1 MEALEGNMLVQS
13 NEWDPEA
20 SLNIDKI
27 SNRLGHRLAF
37 TRTSTRLE
45 LNVAEMNC
53 QLTFT
58 LETNIPADPNQGLET
73 MSIGDK
79 NFQVDDLIHR
89 NDQFHV
95 KDDFVVNDGNDDEQS
110 HFFDV
115 SDEFDHIEIFEHHD
129 TDGECV
135 YVPKSFCVGSEEIS
149 SSGIKSWTPNV
160 DESLLPA
167 IGTVFDSIDLAY
179 NFYKEY
185 AVNGGFEQGSNQEIL
200 HKPEYVSATDDIFD
214 MNADCFGEVNTLT
227 YVDDNFVKAH
237 NHILVHPHHIKH
249 LKSQRRLNNSQK
261 SFLFKLNQTGI
272 GPCRGYRILG
282 KVKGGDED
290 VGCSKVD
297 CKNWKRDVIKY
308 IGEGDGEM
316 FVQQLENKK
325 KSLNNFSFEYFT
337 VFNNDKWE
345 LAGAF
350 WADQASKENYKVF
363 GDVVSF
369 DSTYRTNKYDMKFIQ
384 FTGIDNH
391 KKCVTFGAA
400 LLAKEDVD
408 SYKWLCEAFKKAF
421 PEEPQIV
428 LTDQDLSMIVAIE
441 AIFKKARHRLCMLH
455 VTEKIT
461 NKVNAQKLGQIHQKF
476 GQRWSII
483 ENSIGPAVSNVGFK
497 DSISQIVWTDKLDPD
512 DFDKRWF
519 SIVARYKLEDNE
531 WLNEMFKHRR
541 KWIPAYFRYWDMSG
555 LMRTSSHSES
565 ENHMFQQLMSNSS
578 TLVEFISFFET
589 AMQIQRQGQIKA
601 ASRYCMNYQ
610 VDHKNGFTEYTVMD
624 RSVRNNGLANTL
636 DKAGNPRAFDEYIPA
651 VSVVK
656 YSEKSKEVSC
666 DCRLFERIGYFCRH
680 ILYVLRMTNVKV
692 IPNKYV
698 MKRWCIDAITL
709 KDPNTYF
716 DSNQVGSSGEF
727 GVQMK
732 EIYEM
737 IDHAIGLYKDDPEK
751 LSSLKDTIRGLKD
764 KAVEQMGN
772 DHTLS
777 KDEFIEGLVGIPKP
791 DKVSVYCP
799 NNLRSKGCGK
809 RITNVREEAIKQQT
823 INHRTCSF
831 SNEVGHNSRGCK
843 VRKQKILEKKN

>member
-1 MEALEGNMLVQS
+1 
-13 NEWDPEA
+13 
-20 SLNIDKI
+20 
-27 SNRLGHRLAF
+27 
-37 TRTSTRLE
+37 
-45 LNVAEMNC
+45 
-53 QLTFT
+53 
-58 LETNIPADPNQGLET
+58 

-79 NFQVDDLIHR
+79 NVQVDDLIHC

-95 KDDFVVNDGNDDEQS
+95 KDDFVVNDGDDDEQS
-110 HFFDV
+110 HFSDV

-129 TDGECV
+129 TDGE
-135 YVPKSFCVGSEEIS
+135 Y
-149 SSGIKSWTPNV
+149 
-160 DESLLPA
+160 
-167 IGTVFDSIDLAY
+167 LAY

-185 AVNGGFEQGSNQEIL
+185 VVNGGFEVRKSSSKRGFDEFGNSLVRYKYFLCSKQGSNQEIL
-200 HKPEYVSATDDIFD
+200 HKPEDVSATDDIFD
-214 MNADCFGEVNTLT
+214 MNVDCFGEVNTLMS
-227 YVDDNFVKAH
+227 VDDNVGYRVKQTLPIRVDNNKKKKKRNRPSQRTGCLASIGIVLNKYNKFVIQKFVKAH
-237 NHILVHPHHIKH
+237 NYILAHPHHIKH

-261 SFLFKLNQTGI
+261 SFLFELNQAGI

-290 VGCSKVD
+290 VRCS
-297 CKNWKRDVIKY
+297 
-308 IGEGDGEM
+308 
-316 FVQQLENKK
+316 
-325 KSLNNFSFEYFT
+325 
-337 VFNNDKWE
+337 KWE

-369 DSTYRTNKYDMKFIQ
+369 DSTYRTNKYDMKFIP
-384 FTGIDNH
+384 FTGIDNP
-391 KKCVTFGAA
+391 KMCVTFGAA
-400 LLAKEDVD
+400 LLAKEDAD

-428 LTDQDLSMIVAIE
+428 LTDQDPSMIVAIE
-441 AIFKKARHRLCMLH
+441 AVFKKARHRLCMWH

-461 NKVNAQKLGQIHQKF
+461 NK
-476 GQRWSII
+476 
-483 ENSIGPAVSNVGFK
+483 IGPAISNVDFK

-531 WLNEMFKHRR
+531 WLNEMFKLRR

-555 LMRTSSHSES
+555 LMRTSSRSES

-589 AMQIQRQGQIKA
+589 AMQIQRQVQSKNGHDSRYTIPKVVTDYEIEQHAVQLYTRKFFGEVQGQIKA
-601 ASRYCMNYQ
+601 ASRYCMNHQ

-624 RSVRNNGLANTL
+624 RSVTNNGLANNL

-732 EIYEM
+732 EIYKM
-737 IDHAIGLYKDDPEK
+737 IDHAIGLCKDDPEK
-751 LSSLKDTIRGLKD
+751 LSC
-764 KAVEQMGN
+764 
-772 DHTLS
+772 S
-777 KDEFIEGLVGIPKP
+777 KIQLQG
-791 DKVSVYCP
+791 
-799 NNLRSKGCGK
+799 
-809 RITNVREEAIKQQT
+809 
-823 INHRTCSF
+823 
-831 SNEVGHNSRGCK
+831 
-843 VRKQKILEKKN
+843 

>member
-1 MEALEGNMLVQS
+1 
-13 NEWDPEA
+13 
-20 SLNIDKI
+20 
-27 SNRLGHRLAF
+27 
-37 TRTSTRLE
+37 
-45 LNVAEMNC
+45 
-53 QLTFT
+53 
-58 LETNIPADPNQGLET
+58 

-79 NFQVDDLIHR
+79 NVQVDDLIHH

-95 KDDFVVNDGNDDEQS
+95 NDDFVVNDDDDDEQS

-160 DESLLPA
+160 DKSLLSA
-167 IGTVFDSIDLAY
+167 IGMVFDSIDLAY

-185 AVNGGFEQGSNQEIL
+185 AVNGGFEVRKSSSKRGFGDFGNSLVRYKYFLCSKQGSNQEIL
-200 HKPEYVSATDDIFD
+200 HKPEDVSATDDIFD

-227 YVDDNFVKAH
+227 SVDDNVGYIVKQTL
-237 NHILVHPHHIKH
+237 HIQVENKKRRRKEIGHHRGH
-249 LKSQRRLNNSQK
+249 DVLL
-261 SFLFKLNQTGI
+261 LLLNQAGI
-272 GPCRGYRILG
+272 GPCRGYRILE
-282 KVKGGDED
+282 KVKGSDED
-290 VGCSKVD
+290 VECS
-297 CKNWKRDVIKY
+297 
-308 IGEGDGEM
+308 
-316 FVQQLENKK
+316 
-325 KSLNNFSFEYFT
+325 
-337 VFNNDKWE
+337 KWE

-350 WADQASKENYKVF
+350 WANQASKENYKVF

-369 DSTYRTNKYDMKFIQ
+369 DSTFRINKYDMKFIP

-391 KKCVTFGAA
+391 KECITFGAA
-400 LLAKEDVD
+400 LLAKEDAD
-408 SYKWLCEAFKKAF
+408 SYTWLCEAFKKAF

-428 LTDQDLSMIVAIE
+428 LTDQDPSMIVAIE
-441 AIFKKARHRLCMLH
+441 DVFKKARHRLYS
-455 VTEKIT
+455 V
-461 NKVNAQKLGQIHQKF
+461 
-476 GQRWSII
+476 
-483 ENSIGPAVSNVGFK
+483 
-497 DSISQIVWTDKLDPD
+497 SQIVWTNKLDPD
-512 DFDKRWF
+512 EFDNRWF

-531 WLNEMFKHRR
+531 WLNEMFNLRR
-541 KWIPAYFRYWDMSG
+541 KWIPTYFRYWDMSG
-555 LMRTSSHSES
+555 LMRTSSRSES

-578 TLVEFISFFET
+578 TLSKNDHKSRYTIPKVVTNYEIEQHAVQLYTRIFFGEV
-589 AMQIQRQGQIKA
+589 QGQIKA

-624 RSVRNNGLANTL
+624 GSVINNGLPNNL

-666 DCRLFERIGYFCRH
+666 DCRLFERIGYFYRH

-716 DSNQVGSSGEF
+716 DSNQVGSSEEF

-737 IDHAIGLYKDDPEK
+737 VDHAIGLYKDDHEK

-764 KAVEQMGN
+764 KAVEEMGN
-772 DHTLS
+772 DNTLS
-777 KDEFIEGLVGIPKP
+777 KDEFIEGLINGQKLGQIHQKFGQRW
-791 DKVSVYCP
+791 SIIE
-799 NNLRSKGCGK
+799 NSNLNSK
-809 RITNVREEAIKQQT
+809 N
-823 INHRTCSF
+823 
-831 SNEVGHNSRGCK
+831 
-843 VRKQKILEKKN
+843 

>member
-1 MEALEGNMLVQS
+1 MDYIYIYVFLYF
-13 NEWDPEA
+13 
-20 SLNIDKI
+20 
-27 SNRLGHRLAF
+27 F
-37 TRTSTRLE
+37 T
-45 LNVAEMNC
+45 C
-53 QLTFT
+53 
-58 LETNIPADPNQGLET
+58 
-73 MSIGDK
+73 
-79 NFQVDDLIHR
+79 VD
-89 NDQFHV
+89 
-95 KDDFVVNDGNDDEQS
+95 
-110 HFFDV
+110 
-115 SDEFDHIEIFEHHD
+115 
-129 TDGECV
+129 
-135 YVPKSFCVGSEEIS
+135 VPKSFCVGSEEIS

-160 DESLLPA
+160 DESLLPS
-167 IGTVFDSIDLAY
+167 IGMVFDSIDLAY

-185 AVNGGFEQGSNQEIL
+185 AISGGFEVRKSSSKRGFDEFGNSLVRYKYFLCSKQGSNQEIL
-200 HKPEYVSATDDIFD
+200 HKPEDVSATDDIFD
-214 MNADCFGEVNTLT
+214 MNVDCFAEVNTLT
-227 YVDDNFVKAH
+227 SVDDNVGYRVKQTLPIRVDNNKKKKKINRPSHRTGCLASIGIVLKRYNKFV
-237 NHILVHPHHIKH
+237 I
-249 LKSQRRLNNSQK
+249 QK
-261 SFLFKLNQTGI
+261 
-272 GPCRGYRILG
+272 GYRILG

-316 FVQQLENKK
+316 FIQRLENKK
-325 KSLNNFSFEYFT
+325 KSLKNFSFEYFT

-369 DSTYRTNKYDMKFIQ
+369 DSTYRTNKYDMKFIP

-391 KKCVTFGAA
+391 KKYVTFGAA
-400 LLAKEDVD
+400 LLAKEDAD
-408 SYKWLCEAFKKAF
+408 SYKWLCGAFKKAF
-421 PEEPQIV
+421 PEGPQII
-428 LTDQDLSMIVAIE
+428 LTDQDPSMIVAIE
-441 AIFKKARHRLCMLH
+441 AVFKKARHRLCIWH

-461 NKVNAQKLGQIHQKF
+461 NKVNGQKLGQIHQKF

-483 ENSIGPAVSNVGFK
+483 ENSIGAAVSNVSFK

-512 DFDKRWF
+512 DFDKRWKNF
-519 SIVARYKLEDNE
+519 GEV
-531 WLNEMFKHRR
+531 
-541 KWIPAYFRYWDMSG
+541 
-555 LMRTSSHSES
+555 
-565 ENHMFQQLMSNSS
+565 
-578 TLVEFISFFET
+578 
-589 AMQIQRQGQIKA
+589 QGQIKA

-610 VDHKNGFTEYTVMD
+610 VDHKNSFTVMD
-624 RSVRNNGLANTL
+624 RSVTNNGLANNL

-716 DSNQVGSSGEF
+716 DSNQVGSSEEF

-737 IDHAIGLYKDDPEK
+737 IHHVIGLYKDDPEK

-764 KAVEQMGN
+764 KAIEEMGN

-823 INHRTCSF
+823 VNHESCSYC
-831 SNEVGHNSRGCK
+831 NEVGHNSRGCK
-843 VRKQKILEKKN
+843 VRKQKILEKKLKTGREWSKR